1 MKKVF
6 FLIALL
12 IAFKVNAQC
21 NHLKNKEMKE
31 MLGSFIY
38 DSSRETAIKEN
49 ENAQQIEFE
58 LLLFKSNMYKMC
70 WEISEL
76 PPNST
81 IKLYEKTNNG
91 GKKMIFNSET
101 SEPDKNF
108 YSVVLKDISRSVI
121 VTYNIPESTTGGC
134 VKYVLGFSMKNEIK
148 QEKNPK
154 ARVKV
159 N

>member
-1 MKKVF
+1 
-6 FLIALL
+6 
-12 IAFKVNAQC
+12 
-21 NHLKNKEMKE
+21 
-31 MLGSFIY
+31 
-38 DSSRETAIKEN
+38 
-49 ENAQQIEFE
+49 
-58 LLLFKSNMYKMC
+58 
-70 WEISEL
+70 
-76 PPNST
+76 
-81 IKLYEKTNNG
+81 
-91 GKKMIFNSET
+91 MIFNSET

>member
-6 FLIALL
+6 FFIAIL
-12 IAFKVNAQC
+12 IAFKLNAQC

-91 GKKMIFNSET
+91 GKKIIFNSET
-101 SEPDKNF
+101 TEPDKNF

-121 VTYNIPESTTGGC
+121 VTYNIPESATGGC

>member
-1 MKKVF
+1 MKKII
-6 FLIALL
+6 FLSVAL
-12 IAFKVNAQC
+12 ISFKLNAQC
-21 NHLKNKEMKE
+21 NHLKNKEMKD

-38 DSSRETAIKEN
+38 DSSKETAIKKN

-91 GKKMIFNSET
+91 GKKIIFNSET
-101 SEPDKNF
+101 SEPDKNI

-121 VTYNIPESTTGGC
+121 ISYNIPEPATGGC
-134 VKYVLGFSMKNEIK
+134 VKFVLGFSMKNEIK